1 MVCRAPYLEGE
12 LVVLVSHHPI
22 SVFTAK
28 AEHLDKLKKKPDGH
42 YNREDL
48 VALVNKGQAVLYDEN
63 AVAPSRRQP
72 ISSFTAARPWELDP
86 RRQSIC
92 W

>member
-1 MVCRAPYLEGE
+1 MVCAAPNLKGE

-28 AEHLDKLKKKPDGH
+28 AEHIDKLKKKPDGH

-63 AVAPSRRQP
+63 AVRA
-72 ISSFTAARPWELDP
+72 ISQATNILIHGCPPLVA
-86 RRQSIC
+86 
-92 W
+92 